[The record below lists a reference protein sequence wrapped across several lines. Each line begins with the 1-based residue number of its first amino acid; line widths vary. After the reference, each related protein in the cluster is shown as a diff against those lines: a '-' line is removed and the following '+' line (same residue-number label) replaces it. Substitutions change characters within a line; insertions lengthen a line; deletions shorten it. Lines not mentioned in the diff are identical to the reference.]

1 MRQYSRDRIN
11 RLNAEPNLISSP
23 AYEPQTSGAY
33 QMSPNLAQSIN
44 RNTPQVS
51 RALASSRQSNSRS
64 SDFFS
69 VLTSQMQR
77 IDENFSLEW
86 SEETPLQQALNC
98 IIQTINYLE
107 SEKHSNLSNLSP
119 VPEDTYRSTND
130 SLRSKES
137 KLLSEASLL
146 KKEKSVLKAEKEK
159 LSKLKQAFTALQ
171 RDLQERKS
179 ENELKSSESNKRIE
193 DIKSK
198 LKQELQ
204 SIAESKFKIDKETSD
219 LERLK
224 FKLSEF
230 SSEINN
236 SKEDL
241 DQERSKLFEKTLF
254 IEKEKW
260 SIESLKAVLE
270 EKEALNSH
278 LRQKIDQEIKEIELD
293 RTQILKSKIELH
305 TESLKQVDSYK
316 TIEEERLAF
325 ENERLA
331 LAEERE
337 RLLIEEEKFARLVAQ
352 YEDVQLRLVEER
364 GNMEKDKSS
373 VKRQRQEVDEA
384 WDQIEACQGSQTG
397 GRKSEN
403 EDPAL
408 LEQLQGQMERYYK
421 EIEQRKRNIETAQA
435 DLRKREEELERK
447 VLEIQNVE
455 YSLMVAKQDLE
466 ELSLGTI
473 PELEAQSQ
481 NIQAIL
487 AELLKK
493 RNEVDHGYSQLMAQ
507 KREFERNVN
516 KSRSSADIAKL
527 ADELETRAKRIR
539 AKEEVLTDLEDRIAA
554 EKKENLAKA
563 LGLQKKQKEFDES
576 TGRKEAEIEAAAK
589 KLEKL
594 QVKLEAAIKLMNVK
608 ESELMSMKE
617 IMDEGRDE
625 GRDRLAAEE
634 D

>member
-1 MRQYSRDRIN
+1 MRQYSRDRLN
-11 RLNAEPNLISSP
+11 RLNVEPTSINSPAYEAQTSSINQLNPNLISRNI
-23 AYEPQTSGAY
+23 PQA
-33 QMSPNLAQSIN
+33 
-44 RNTPQVS
+44 S

-69 VLTSQMQR
+69 ILTSQMQR
-77 IDENFSLEW
+77 IDESFSLEW

-107 SEKHSNLSNLSP
+107 SEKYSTISNIPASS
-119 VPEDTYRSTND
+119 EDTYRSTSD
-130 SLRSKES
+130 SLKSKES
-137 KLLSEASLL
+137 KLISEASLI

-159 LSKLKQAFTALQ
+159 LQKLKQAFTHLQ
-171 RDLQERKS
+171 ADLSQRKS
-179 ENELKSSESNKRIE
+179 ENEAKSSEANKKIE
-193 DIKSK
+193 DIKLK
-198 LKQELQ
+198 LEQELQ

-224 FKLSEF
+224 LKLSEF
-230 SSEINN
+230 NSDINK

-241 DQERSKLFEKTLF
+241 DRERSKLFEKTLN

-260 SIESLKAVLE
+260 SIESLKAILE

-278 LRQKIDQEIKEIELD
+278 LRSKIDQEIKDLEQE
-293 RTQILKSKIELH
+293 RTQILKSKIELQ
-305 TESLKQVDSYK
+305 TESLRQVDSYR

-352 YEDVQLRLVEER
+352 YEDDQHQLLEARTL
-364 GNMEKDKSS
+364 MEKDKIS
-373 VKRQRQEVDEA
+373 VKQQRQAVDEA
-384 WDQIEACQGSQTG
+384 WDQIEAKQGSQTG

-403 EDPAL
+403 DDPAL
-408 LEQLQGQMERYYK
+408 LEQLQGQMEKYYK
-421 EIEQRKRNIETAQA
+421 EIEQRERNIETAQE

-447 VLEIQNVE
+447 LSEIQNVE
-455 YSLMVAKQDLE
+455 YSLMRAKQDLE

-481 NIQAIL
+481 NIQTIL

-493 RNEVDHGYSQLMAQ
+493 RNEVDKGYSQLQAQ
-507 KREFERNVN
+507 KREFERNFN
-516 KSRSSADIAKL
+516 KSRSSADITKL

-539 AKEEVLTDLEDRIAA
+539 AKEELLMDLEDKIAA

-563 LGLQKKQKEFDES
+563 LALQKRQKEFDES
-576 TGRKEAEIEAAAK
+576 TSRKEAEIEAAAK

-594 QVKLEAAIKLMNVK
+594 QIKLEAAIKLMNLK
-608 ESELMSMKE
+608 ESELISMRE
-617 IMDEGRDE
+617 IMDQEAND
-625 GRDRLAAEE
+625 
-634 D
+634 